1 MFIVV
6 SAGSFNS
13 RLLHAYPTKEAAEK
27 AADDYSYWSADQL
40 EVIDRSEQRR
50 RIWGDMLRILQR
62 A

>member
-6 SAGSFNS
+6 TAGSFNS
-13 RLLHAYPTKEAAEK
+13 CLLHAYPTREAAEE
-27 AADDYSYWSADQL
+27 AAEHHSYWTADQL

-50 RIWGDMLRILQR
+50 RIWGNMLRILQR